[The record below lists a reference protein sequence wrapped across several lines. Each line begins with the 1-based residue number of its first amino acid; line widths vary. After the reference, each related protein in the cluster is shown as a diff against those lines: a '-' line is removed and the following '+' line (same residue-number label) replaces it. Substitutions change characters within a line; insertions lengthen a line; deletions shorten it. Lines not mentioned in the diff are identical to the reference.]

1 MLSDILE
8 SQLMTDFICEYEKGT
23 LISSNEITKKLISLY
38 AYLSINIF
46 TSKLIKKI
54 FEFRKIIH
62 KLKTIKIKLTS

>member
-1 MLSDILE
+1 MLSDILK

-23 LISSNEITKKLISLY
+23 LISSNEIIKKLISLY

-62 KLKTIKIKLTS
+62 KLKRKKI

>member
-8 SQLMTDFICEYEKGT
+8 SQLMTDFIWEYEKDT
-23 LISSNEITKKLISLY
+23 LISSNEIIKKLISLY

-46 TSKLIKKI
+46 TRKLIKKI

-62 KLKTIKIKLTS
+62 KLETKKI